1 MRRSIGPMLV
11 VCALIAAGCSSS
23 KKSSSSTGSTAAT
36 SGTAASASAPGVTA
50 TTITVGNVASVSGPV
65 PGIFQG
71 APNGVD
77 AFFAYINSEGGVNG
91 RKLQMK
97 FGDDAFNCNQN
108 ATQVQSLMP
117 SVFAFVGSFSVSD
130 NCSAPVFAKNPDVAD
145 LAYVLDTDMENLPNN
160 FSVSPQPPGWRTGPY
175 LYYKQKYPDHL
186 NVGSLYSNSAGG
198 TFSWHGMRAA
208 AESVGYKMVYERAV
222 AATETD
228 FTADVLRMRAA
239 GVNFLATSGL
249 DPNSIARL
257 VNAVRQQ
264 KWDPLIEAG
273 GSVYAVDYL
282 KLFNAGAGEGV
293 LQDQAFAMFLGEDA
307 ATTPEVGLFDTWM
320 KKAHPG
326 FPLDLFAMFGWAE
339 ARLFVEALKAA
350 GPNPTQPGLIA
361 ALKNIHH
368 FDSNGLIAP
377 VDPAGKVPPS
387 CWLIITIKNNAYE
400 RITPDKGFTCEPGGY
415 FRYNG
420 T

>member
-1 MRRSIGPMLV
+1 MRRGIGVVLI
-11 VCALIAAGCSSS
+11 VCAVVAAGCSSS
-23 KKSSSSTGSTAAT
+23 KKSASTGSTTGSPTGA
-36 SGTAASASAPGVTA
+36 STAPVPGVTA
-50 TTITVGNVASVSGPV
+50 TAITVGNVASVSGPV

-71 APNGVD
+71 APYGVD
-77 AFFAYINSEGGVNG
+77 AFFAYINSQGGVNG
-91 RKLQMK
+91 RKLQTK

-108 ATQVQSLMP
+108 ATQVENLMP
-117 SVFAFVGSFSVSD
+117 DVLAFVGSFSVSD
-130 NCSAPVFAKNPDVAD
+130 NCSAPVFTKNPDVAD

-175 LYYKQKYPDHL
+175 LYYKEKYPDHL

-208 AESVGYKMVYERAV
+208 AQSVGYKMVYERAV
-222 AATETD
+222 APTETD
-228 FTADVLRMRAA
+228 FTADVLRMRSA

-257 VNAVRQQ
+257 VNTVRQQ

-282 KLFNAGAGEGV
+282 KLFNPGAGDGV

-307 ATTPEVGLFDTWM
+307 TTTPEVALFDTWM

-326 FPLDLFAMFGWAE
+326 FALDLFAMFGWAE
-339 ARLFVEALKAA
+339 ARLFVDALKEA
-350 GPNPTQPGLIA
+350 GPNPTRAGLMA

-368 FDSNGLIAP
+368 FDSNGLIAA

-387 CWLIITIKNNAYE
+387 CWLIITIKNGAYE
-400 RITPDKGFTCEPGGY
+400 RVSPDKGFTCEPGGY

-420 T
+420 S

>member
-1 MRRSIGPMLV
+1 MRRSIGIVLI
-11 VCALIAAGCSSS
+11 VCALVAAGCSSS
-23 KKSSSSTGSTAAT
+23 KKSSSTGVTTTGS
-36 SGTAASASAPGVTA
+36 SGSTPGVTPTA
-50 TTITVGNVASVSGPV
+50 ITLGNVASVSGPV

-71 APNGVD
+71 APYGVE
-77 AFFAYINSEGGVNG
+77 AFFAYINSQGGVNG
-91 RKLQMK
+91 RKLQLK

-108 ATQVQSLMP
+108 ATQVQDLMP

-130 NCSAPVFAKNPDVAD
+130 NCSAPVFQKNPNVAD
-145 LAYVLDTDMENLPNN
+145 LAYVLDTDLENLPNN

-175 LYYKQKYPDHL
+175 IYYKEKYPDHL

-222 AATETD
+222 APTETD
-228 FTADVLRMRAA
+228 FTSDVLRMRSA

-264 KWDPLIEAG
+264 KWNPLIEAG
-273 GSVYAVDYL
+273 GSIYAVDYL
-282 KLFNAGAGEGV
+282 KLFNPGAGEGV

-307 ATTPEVGLFDTWM
+307 TNTPEVALFDTWM
-320 KKAHPG
+320 KKTHPG

-339 ARLFVEALKAA
+339 ARLFVDALKTT
-350 GPNPTQPGLIA
+350 GSNPTQPGLIA
-361 ALKNIHH
+361 ALRNIHH

-377 VDPAGKVPPS
+377 VDPANKQPPE
-387 CWLIITIKNNAYE
+387 CWLIVTVKNGAYE
-400 RITPDKGFTCEPGGY
+400 RVTPDKGFTCQPGGY